1 MKKFVLLPLLF
12 LFVHNLNGQIFKEKY
27 IKDATKVANVW
38 LEKINN
44 KNFSEA
50 YDQYSEKVKANSDST
65 YWLKAI
71 NQLMIEFGGLK
82 SRELSSSKFEN
93 TIEGLGDGFY
103 VFLEFKSLYKNI
115 NLCDE
120 YVLLGQNDN
129 LKWKILRYDFS
140 YESDKLDPEKELPNQ
155 GN

>member
-1 MKKFVLLPLLF
+1 MKKIILLSLLF
-12 LFVHNLNGQIFKEKY
+12 LFMNSISGQIFKEKY
-27 IKDATKVANVW
+27 VKDATKVANIW
-38 LEKINN
+38 FDKINN

-50 YDQYSEKVKANSDST
+50 YDQYSEKVKANADST

-103 VFLEFKSLYKNI
+103 VFLEFKSLYQNI
-115 NLCDE
+115 DLCDE
-120 YVLLGQNDN
+120 YVLLGQNDK

-140 YESDKLDPEKELPNQ
+140 YESDELDPDKELPNQ
-155 GN
+155 SN

>member
-1 MKKFVLLPLLF
+1 MKKIILLSLLLLF
-12 LFVHNLNGQIFKEKY
+12 INIVNGQIFKEKY

-155 GN
+155 SN

>member
-1 MKKFVLLPLLF
+1 MKKIILLSLLLLF
-12 LFVHNLNGQIFKEKY
+12 INIVNGQIFKEKY

-93 TIEGLGDGFY
+93 TIDGLGDGFY

>member
-1 MKKFVLLPLLF
+1 MKKIILLSLLF
-12 LFVHNLNGQIFKEKY
+12 LFMNSISGQIFKEKY
-27 IKDATKVANVW
+27 VKDATKVANIW
-38 LEKINN
+38 LDKINN

-50 YDQYSEKVKANSDST
+50 YDQYSEKVKVNSDST

-140 YESDKLDPEKELPNQ
+140 YESDELDPEKELPNQ

>member
-1 MKKFVLLPLLF
+1 MKKIILLSLLF
-12 LFVHNLNGQIFKEKY
+12 LFMNSISGQIFKEKY
-27 IKDATKVANVW
+27 VKDATKVANIW
-38 LEKINN
+38 LDKINN

-140 YESDKLDPEKELPNQ
+140 YESDELDPEKELPNQ

>member
-1 MKKFVLLPLLF
+1 MKKIILLSLLLLF
-12 LFVHNLNGQIFKEKY
+12 INIVNGQIFKEKY